1 MSGTPVAHVD
11 LPQAPLP
18 ANYAA
23 PITHW
28 HDFPPQAP
36 SCNAHM
42 PEYSTSTIVGYSS
55 DSSDSS
61 DDRHSLSPCRRNTRR
76 CQYTNSPKYDR
87 SMVTTS
93 ACHRSDSSDT
103 DRVHRCRH
111 SADTVCTDRHVNDT
125 ADNAA
130 SNIPD
135 VVLDE
140 TALENEVCSP
150 HVIGAIQSPTTP
162 AAPFTVPHL
171 IWKCSVEDR
180 LSSFLPHRPVSAL
193 LDHGSPVI
201 LIRESLVVS
210 LNLRCHRLHE
220 PFIMDTAT
228 PSATS
233 TSALN
238 EWVKIQLHNPS
249 NCWSSS
255 SVRAIVAPSLC
266 TDIILRLLFLTHN
279 NIVVDASARTVVHKP
294 SGFDLLSLPSP
305 VLLLPPPCPTL
316 KQSLLATRSNVKLL
330 CTELNSVC
338 VKRKISVDSSCEPV
352 KSVDV
357 IAAVHLWIECLAAQE
372 ELDKLGIKVKE
383 DYAKVFSPLP
393 HIDDMPDKITC
404 KIELVDA
411 LKTIASCSYNCPCK
425 FRSAWQTL
433 IQQHLDAGHI
443 CPSSSPYASPA
454 FLIPKPDSVVLPR
467 WVNDY

>member
-1 MSGTPVAHVD
+1 MSGTPVAHVN

-18 ANYAA
+18 TNYAA
-23 PITHW
+23 PIMHR
-28 HDFPPQAP
+28 HNFPPRAP
-36 SCNAHM
+36 SRTAHM
-42 PEYSTSTIVGYSS
+42 PEYSTSVVVGYSS

-61 DDRHSLSPCRRNTRR
+61 DDRRSPSPRRRNTRR
-76 CQYTNSPKYDR
+76 RQYTNSPKYDR
-87 SMVTTS
+87 SGASTS
-93 ACHRSDSSDT
+93 ACRHSDSSDT
-103 DRVHRCRH
+103 DRVYHRRH
-111 SADTVCTDRHVNDT
+111 SADAVRTDEHINDT

-150 HVIGAIQSPTTP
+150 HVIGAVQSPATP

-180 LSSFLPHRPVSAL
+180 SSSFLPHHPVSAL

-210 LNLRCHRLHE
+210 LNLHCCRLHE

-228 PSATS
+228 PSATL

-238 EWVKIQLHNPS
+238 KWVKIQLHNPS

-255 SVRAIVAPSLC
+255 SVHAIVTPSLC
-266 TDIILRLLFLTHN
+266 TDIILGLPFLTHN

-305 VLLLPPPCPTL
+305 VLPLPPPRPTL
-316 KQSLLATRSNVKLL
+316 KQSLLATHSNVKLL
-330 CTELNSVC
+330 RAELNSVC
-338 VKRKISVDSSCEPV
+338 AQRKISVDSSCEPV

-357 IAAVHLWIECLAAQE
+357 IAAVCSWIECLAAQE

-383 DYAKVFSPLP
+383 DYAEVFSPLP

-411 LKTIASCSYNCPCK
+411 SKTIASVLTIVLAN
-425 FRSAWQTL
+425 SAL
-433 IQQHLDAGHI
+433 HGRL
-443 CPSSSPYASPA
+443 
-454 FLIPKPDSVVLPR
+454 
-467 WVNDY
+467 